1 EAQTDYRTLYGPLVT
16 RNHLPRTAG
25 VSRAGNDVWLDPGHG
40 AARRAVLVWALLSR
54 RSALCSP
61 TRLPYAGRTNPVG
74 RQTGRDLL
82 RCADRRAALGVE
94 RVDFCHVWA
103 PGGLFT
109 ITELIEEYLALCACP
124 CRMIDINR
132 QKSSLESV
140 LKVSVSR
147 PTTAASDGY

>member
-1 EAQTDYRTLYGPLVT
+1 RARSASWGILHRWVFYYPFDVMALPQAQLLSSAVPPGVLPLLL
-16 RNHLPRTAG
+16 RI
-25 VSRAGNDVWLDPGHG
+25 G
-40 AARRAVLVWALLSR
+40 ATPVWALLSR

-132 QKSSLESV
+132 QKSSL
-140 LKVSVSR
+140 K
-147 PTTAASDGY
+147 

>member
-1 EAQTDYRTLYGPLVT
+1 
-16 RNHLPRTAG
+16 
-25 VSRAGNDVWLDPGHG
+25 
-40 AARRAVLVWALLSR
+40 LSR

-132 QKSSLESV
+132 QKSSLAQLLPFSSLLRRRSKRIEQG
-140 LKVSVSR
+140 L
-147 PTTAASDGY
+147 P